1 VKEKP
6 ISITSAKYAHSDEI
20 PGRIKKYVIS
30 MAIRT
35 ICFIGAVIAPSPY
48 RWFLIAGAVL
58 LPYFAVVIANAGQE
72 QSYEPAQ
79 IHENQKQI
87 EF

>member
-1 VKEKP
+1 
-6 ISITSAKYAHSDEI
+6 
-20 PGRIKKYVIS
+20 

-35 ICFIGAVIAPSPY
+35 ICFIGAVIAPNPY

-72 QSYEPAQ
+72 QSYESSQ
-79 IHENQKQI
+79 TIEEQKQI

>member
-1 VKEKP
+1 MKEKP
-6 ISITSAKYAHSDEI
+6 ISISSAKYAHSEEI
-20 PGRIKKYVIS
+20 PGRMKRYVIS

-35 ICFIGAVIAPSPY
+35 ICFIGAVMAPSPY

-72 QSYEPAQ
+72 QSFQPNESV
-79 IHENQKQI
+79 ESQKQI

>member
-1 VKEKP
+1 MKEKP
-6 ISITSAKYAHSDEI
+6 ISISSAKYAHSEEI
-20 PGRIKKYVIS
+20 PGRMKRYVIS

-48 RWFLIAGAVL
+48 RWLLIAGAVL

-72 QSYEPAQ
+72 QSFQPNESV
-79 IHENQKQI
+79 ESQKQI

>member
-6 ISITSAKYAHSDEI
+6 VSITSAKYAHSDEI
-20 PGRIKKYVIS
+20 PGRMKKYLIS
-30 MAIRT
+30 MGVRT
-35 ICFIGAVIAPSPY
+35 ICFIGAVLTPPPY

-72 QSYEPAQ
+72 QSYQ
-79 IHENQKQI
+79 SGQFHENQKQI

>member
-1 VKEKP
+1 MKDKP
-6 ISITSAKYAHSDEI
+6 ISISSAKYAHSEEI
-20 PGRIKKYVIS
+20 PGRMKRYVIS

-72 QSYEPAQ
+72 QSFEPSER
-79 IHENQKQI
+79 IESRKQI

>member
-6 ISITSAKYAHSDEI
+6 ISISSAKYAHSDEI
-20 PGRIKKYVIS
+20 PGRMKRYVIS

-35 ICFIGAVIAPSPY
+35 FCFIGAVIAPPPY

-72 QSYEPAQ
+72 QSYEPTLTV
-79 IHENQKQI
+79 ENQKQI

>member
-1 VKEKP
+1 
-6 ISITSAKYAHSDEI
+6 
-20 PGRIKKYVIS
+20 

-35 ICFIGAVIAPSPY
+35 FCFIGAVISPNPY

-72 QSYEPAQ
+72 QSYESSQ
-79 IHENQKQI
+79 TIEDQKQI